1 MVAVAPTAT
10 KAMLPFV
17 PSVNKGTDPVRTEVA
32 NVSFDISRKYPANFS
47 LLVFIRS
54 FSSFCATM
62 ACLVF
67 LSAKIVIKLVAYKY
81 Y

>member
-1 MVAVAPTAT
+1 MVAMTPTAT

-17 PSVNKGTDPVRTEVA
+17 PSVNKGTDPVRTDVA

-54 FSSFCATM
+54 FSSF
-62 ACLVF
+62 
-67 LSAKIVIKLVAYKY
+67 
-81 Y
+81 

>member
-54 FSSFCATM
+54 FSSF
-62 ACLVF
+62 
-67 LSAKIVIKLVAYKY
+67 
-81 Y
+81 